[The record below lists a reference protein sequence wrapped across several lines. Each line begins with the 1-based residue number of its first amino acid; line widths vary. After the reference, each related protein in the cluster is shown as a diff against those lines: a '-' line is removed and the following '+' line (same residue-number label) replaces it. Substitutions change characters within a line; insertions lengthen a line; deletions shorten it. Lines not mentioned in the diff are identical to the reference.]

1 MDTISSLDKKG
12 FTFAETS
19 VTSTLCRTM
28 PLALLVLTILAMPI
42 AAIAKD
48 KDNDHDRDDQRRS
61 LVNNIHAKAEI
72 AALQKQVTDLKNQM
86 ASLTSTEAS
95 LLSLLKSAQTDIGAL
110 QAKLNALISNG
121 GSSTGGSTVLS
132 TLAKYV
138 TVDPNPINGMN
149 GPNVIFTGVNVH
161 IRSGSGSTGDG
172 GTPTGLGNLL
182 VGYNGLP
189 IQGGG
194 QRIGSHNIIGGDG
207 NSFSSFGGL
216 VFGSQNTIGGPYTA
230 ILGGESNQANGFAS
244 SILGGRA
251 NFVGSGDQTI
261 P

>member
-1 MDTISSLDKKG
+1 MDTVSSLDKSG
-12 FTFAETS
+12 FTLAEKR
-19 VTSTLCRTM
+19 VTRTLRRTT
-28 PLALLVLTILAMPI
+28 PLVLLVLTILVMPV

-48 KDNDHDRDDQRRS
+48 KENDHDRDDQRRS
-61 LVNNIHAKAEI
+61 LIHHINGKAEI
-72 AALQKQVTDLKNQM
+72 AALQLQVADLKNQM
-86 ASLTSTEAS
+86 ASLTSSEAS
-95 LLSLLKSAQTDIGAL
+95 LLNLLKSAQTDIGAL
-110 QAKLNALISNG
+110 QAKLNALGSNG
-121 GSSTGGSTVLS
+121 SSSTGGSTVLS

-149 GPNVIFTGVNVH
+149 GPHVIFTGVNVH

-172 GTPTGLGNLL
+172 GTATGLGNLV
-182 VGYNGLP
+182 VGYNALP
-189 IQGGG
+189 IQGAG

-216 VFGSQNTIGGPYTA
+216 VFGLQNTIGNSYAA
-230 ILGGESNQANGFAS
+230 ILGGESNQAVGFAS

-251 NFVGSGDQTI
+251 NFVGSGEQTI